1 MILFMFLAVE
11 KRNLR
16 LTSRFDSGDG
26 SGRRKFFHPKCFAM
40 NLQIHTVHFVAD
52 AKLIEYVSRKAAKLN
67 TFHDALIKVEV
78 FLKLDNVVHHIKDKV
93 VEIKV
98 HVPRHDFFA
107 KSSTKQFEESFD
119 KAMDSMINQLKRRK
133 EKQAA

>member
-1 MILFMFLAVE
+1 MFLAVE

-16 LTSRFDSGDG
+16 LTFRSLQMMGLG
-26 SGRRKFFHPKCFAM
+26 AGNFFHLKCFAM

-98 HVPRHDFFA
+98 HVPHYDFFA

-119 KAMDSMINQLKRRK
+119 KAMDSMINQLRRRK

>member
-1 MILFMFLAVE
+1 MMGLNAG
-11 KRNLR
+11 N
-16 LTSRFDSGDG
+16 
-26 SGRRKFFHPKCFAM
+26 FFHPKCFAM